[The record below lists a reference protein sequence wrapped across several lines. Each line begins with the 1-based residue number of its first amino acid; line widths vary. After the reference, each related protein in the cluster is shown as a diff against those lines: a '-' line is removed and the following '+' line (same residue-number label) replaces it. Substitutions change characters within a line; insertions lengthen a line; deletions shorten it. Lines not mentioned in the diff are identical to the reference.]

1 MNLTI
6 ELINGPFD
14 GGFVSFTIP
23 MEAASQLATIEQD
36 NNIYNVYDID
46 LVNST
51 AKAKWKKYNTE
62 QNKHQ

>member
-1 MNLTI
+1 MNLVI

-14 GGFVSFTIP
+14 GGFLSFPIS
-23 MEAASQLATIEQD
+23 MEVASQLATIEQD

>member
-1 MNLTI
+1 MNLII

-14 GGFVSFTIP
+14 GGFLSFSIS
-23 MEAASQLATIEQD
+23 MEVASQLATIEQD